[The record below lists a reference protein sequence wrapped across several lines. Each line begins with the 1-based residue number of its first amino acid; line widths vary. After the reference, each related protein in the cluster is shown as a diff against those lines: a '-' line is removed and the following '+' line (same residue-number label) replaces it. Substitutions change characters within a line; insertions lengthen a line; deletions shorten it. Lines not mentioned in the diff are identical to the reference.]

1 MQISVLLP
9 FKENFSPNYAGAVSL
24 FINQTSQNSK
34 YKKNITV
41 YGNTKFKKKLNT
53 KYKNIE
59 FKKLFFESNKYNFIK
74 KFIEFDTVQQCDLIE
89 IHNRPLYLN
98 KIITKINCKFIF
110 HFHNDPLSMTG
121 SKLISEREFMFNKCD
136 RIIFCSEWTKS
147 RFLQGFE
154 NTYYNSYKL
163 IVIEHSI
170 NKVKIDLKKKEKI
183 IIFVGR
189 LNKAKGYDLFGA
201 AAVQI
206 LKKYKDW
213 KVKVVGDE
221 PREII
226 IHKHKNFKVLG
237 FLNHKKVLK
246 IYEKASIAITCSRWE
261 EPFGRTSLEASSRGC
276 AVIITNKG
284 GLKETITDAIIL
296 KDLQVKTLKIEIQ
309 KLILN
314 KEKRVTLQKK
324 SLKNFYLTHKYIS
337 NKIDKYR
344 DEIFMTRVN
353 FFKSK
358 ELMSLKI
365 LHVTNFNFRFD
376 GRLFY
381 NTGKRINN
389 GFIKLDHSVLE
400 FSDRDIIHDNKKI
413 VDLDG
418 SVYLNSKLIRVCD
431 NFKPDLIILGH
442 ADKIS
447 KNTIKLIKKKH
458 SNIKFSQWF
467 LDPLSIKGP
476 DFIKNKDR
484 FMHKYD
490 FMDANFVTTSPDA
503 LSFLPNK
510 DKCLFIPNPSDAA
523 LDNLKIYNNF
533 CPNDVFFAM
542 SHGVHRGVL
551 KKGKSDERNI
561 FLNKLTKKKDI
572 IFDFYGHKTIQPI
585 WADNFLN
592 IISKSKM
599 GLNLSRGEPQ
609 KYYSSDRIAQFM
621 GNGLVTL
628 IDERTQYQD
637 FFNNNEVVFYK
648 NINDLTEKIIRIKN
662 DDKLRKKIGYNGR
675 KKYIKYFNSARVASF
690 IINKTLGLKT
700 NETFLW
706 E

>member
-1 MQISVLLP
+1 
-9 FKENFSPNYAGAVSL
+9 
-24 FINQTSQNSK
+24 
-34 YKKNITV
+34 
-41 YGNTKFKKKLNT
+41 
-53 KYKNIE
+53 
-59 FKKLFFESNKYNFIK
+59 
-74 KFIEFDTVQQCDLIE
+74 
-89 IHNRPLYLN
+89 
-98 KIITKINCKFIF
+98 
-110 HFHNDPLSMTG
+110 
-121 SKLISEREFMFNKCD
+121 
-136 RIIFCSEWTKS
+136 
-147 RFLQGFE
+147 
-154 NTYYNSYKL
+154 
-163 IVIEHSI
+163 
-170 NKVKIDLKKKEKI
+170 
-183 IIFVGR
+183 
-189 LNKAKGYDLFGA
+189 
-201 AAVQI
+201 
-206 LKKYKDW
+206 
-213 KVKVVGDE
+213 
-221 PREII
+221 
-226 IHKHKNFKVLG
+226 
-237 FLNHKKVLK
+237 
-246 IYEKASIAITCSRWE
+246 
-261 EPFGRTSLEASSRGC
+261 
-276 AVIITNKG
+276 
-284 GLKETITDAIIL
+284 
-296 KDLQVKTLKIEIQ
+296 
-309 KLILN
+309 
-314 KEKRVTLQKK
+314 
-324 SLKNFYLTHKYIS
+324 
-337 NKIDKYR
+337 
-344 DEIFMTRVN
+344 
-353 FFKSK
+353 
-358 ELMSLKI
+358 MSLKI

-572 IFDFYGHKTIQPI
+572 IFDFYGHKSIQPI

-648 NINDLTEKIIRIKN
+648 NINDLTEKIIRIKK